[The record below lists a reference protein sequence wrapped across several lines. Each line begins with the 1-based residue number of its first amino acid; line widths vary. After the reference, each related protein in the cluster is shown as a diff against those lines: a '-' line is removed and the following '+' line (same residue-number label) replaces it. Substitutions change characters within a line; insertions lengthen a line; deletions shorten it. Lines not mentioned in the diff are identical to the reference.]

1 MELRKYTYKLY
12 PSVTQ
17 KEQLLQ
23 WLDLHRELYNAA
35 IQERIECYQKTGKSI
50 SYNDQQ
56 AGLTVT
62 RAEIPEIKAIPVYST
77 RMTLRRVDKA
87 FKAFFSRVKAGQKP
101 GFPRFK
107 GRARFRSFEM
117 CGGSG
122 WSWHFGE
129 DKKHGRLQIKGIGG
143 VKARG
148 KARILGKAKTS
159 QISFKN
165 GQWYLSLTVETEA
178 VAREDRPTK
187 VCALDWG
194 VETLVSVIEPGGRQ
208 TTVDNPRF
216 YRRSAEQIVKLQQSL
231 SNKKRG
237 SNRYRKAHRNLAKAR
252 ARLQRQRTDRQHKLS
267 ARLAKDYALI
277 ATEELN
283 IKKMTK
289 SAKGTQEKP
298 GSWVKQKAGLNREIL
313 DTAPARL
320 FDMIRYKVE
329 ETGGLFVLAPTRAL
343 KPSQRCPNCG
353 TVAKKTL
360 SQRVHSCECG
370 CVMPRDMASA
380 LVVLNWALE
389 SGQELS
395 EAA

>member
-1 MELRKYTYKLY
+1 MLTRLSRPFSPASKRGKNSDLRV
-12 PSVTQ
+12 S
-17 KEQLLQ
+17 
-23 WLDLHRELYNAA
+23 
-35 IQERIECYQKTGKSI
+35 
-50 SYNDQQ
+50 
-56 AGLTVT
+56 
-62 RAEIPEIKAIPVYST
+62 
-77 RMTLRRVDKA
+77 
-87 FKAFFSRVKAGQKP
+87 KAGPVSEALRCVPVVVGLGISAKTKNMADCRLRVLGP
-101 GFPRFK
+101 
-107 GRARFRSFEM
+107 SM
-117 CGGSG
+117 CG
-122 WSWHFGE
+122 E
-129 DKKHGRLQIKGIGG
+129 ER
-143 VKARG
+143 V
-148 KARILGKAKTS
+148 LGKVKTS

-165 GQWYLSLTVETEA
+165 AQWYLSLTVETE
-178 VAREDRPTK
+178 VMTREDRPSK
-187 VCALDWG
+187 ACALDWG

-329 ETGGLFVLAPTRAL
+329 ETGGLFMLAPTRAL

-360 SQRVHSCECG
+360 SQRDTVVSVAVSCQEIWQVHLLSLTGHWNPGRNC
-370 CVMPRDMASA
+370 PKQLNTAKPIPNN
-380 LVVLNWALE
+380 LVVVVH
-389 SGQELS
+389 
-395 EAA
+395 